1 MEFYIYRASGKEG
14 APCEGAI
21 YTENGWMIKFPHLYA
36 FTLFVKQYEWI
47 SAHTNDDGS
56 ISIVIEDDDLPSY

>member
-21 YTENGWMIKFPHLYA
+21 YTEQGWKIKFPHLYA
-36 FTLFVKQYEWI
+36 FTCFVKEHGLI
-47 SAHTNDDGS
+47 SMRPDGEDGFV
-56 ISIVIEDDDLPSY
+56 IVIEDDDFPSY

>member
-21 YTENGWMIKFPHLYA
+21 YTEKGWMIKFPHLYA
-36 FTLFVKQYEWI
+36 FTLFVKQYELI
-47 SAHTNDDGS
+47 SMRPDEDGT
-56 ISIVIEDDDLPSY
+56 ITIVIEDDDFPSY